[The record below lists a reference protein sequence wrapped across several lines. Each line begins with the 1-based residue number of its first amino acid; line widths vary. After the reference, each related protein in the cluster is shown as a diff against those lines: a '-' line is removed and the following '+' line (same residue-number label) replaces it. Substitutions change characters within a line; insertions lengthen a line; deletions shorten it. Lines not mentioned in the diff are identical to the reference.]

1 MMSSKRPG
9 VTDVA
14 REAGVSTATVSRVL
28 NDSGQVRDET
38 RESVL
43 RAIARLHYTPNLY
56 ARTLAG
62 GDSRTIG
69 MIVSNLENPFFL
81 DIYRSLEA
89 EAQRVGHEVLV
100 ASTGYDPERLSAAI
114 GLMLGRRVTGIAAVV
129 SEMTPAH
136 AAELN
141 RSGLPVVVYD
151 VTASGRQIVNVL
163 VDYASGM
170 REMIEL
176 LYSTGHRHFAFVGH
190 HTTLGPLSAR
200 LVAFNDQMHQ
210 YGRRVKYQVVTE
222 TDALDGGYRA
232 GHLLLAGDPTPTAI
246 VCVNDLM
253 ASGVL
258 RALRERGLRVPED
271 VSVTGFDNVTLAEY
285 VSPPLTT
292 VDVPRLAIGQL
303 VVDRLV
309 LQPVATQR
317 QKRDREVIITP
328 RMIVRGSTGPA
339 RKHRI

>member
-1 MMSSKRPG
+1 
-9 VTDVA
+9 VA
-14 REAGVSTATVSRVL
+14 REAGVSTATVSRVF
-28 NDSGQVRDET
+28 NDSGQVREET
-38 RESVL
+38 REAVL
-43 RAIARLHYTPNLY
+43 RAIARLHYTPNLH

-81 DIYRSLEA
+81 DIYRSLES
-89 EAQRVGHEVLV
+89 EAHRVGHEVLV
-100 ASTGYDPERLSAAI
+100 ASTGYDPDRLTAAI
-114 GLMLGRRVTGIAAVV
+114 RLMLGRRVTGIAAVA
-129 SEMTPAH
+129 SEMTPTH
-136 AAELN
+136 VAELN
-141 RSGLPVVVYD
+141 RSGIPVVVYD
-151 VTASGRQIVNVL
+151 VAAAGRHIVNVL

-190 HTTLGPLSAR
+190 HTMLGPLSAR
-200 LVAFNDQMHQ
+200 LVAFNESMQH
-210 YGRRVKYQVVTE
+210 YGRRVKHQVVNE

-232 GHLLLAGDPTPTAI
+232 AHLLLAGESPPTAI

-258 RALRERGLRVPED
+258 RALRERRIRVPEE

-309 LQPVATQR
+309 LQPVSTQR
-317 QKRDREVIITP
+317 KARDRELVITP

-339 RKHRI
+339 RKRET